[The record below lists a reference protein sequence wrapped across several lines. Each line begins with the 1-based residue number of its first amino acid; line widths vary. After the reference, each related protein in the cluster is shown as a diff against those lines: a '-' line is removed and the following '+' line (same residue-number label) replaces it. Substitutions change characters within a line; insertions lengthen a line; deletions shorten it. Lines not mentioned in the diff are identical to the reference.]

1 MKRQNYHEP
10 NTDARFG
17 TGIRA
22 ARRTT
27 AVLMAMVAVAVL
39 LAFSSRTVSGLQIQ
53 PSLTPTFT
61 PFMQLNLPTPTNTPI
76 GGPTGAPTR
85 TPSLAPV
92 FAEAIG
98 EANLR
103 TGPGLDFDVVGTLL
117 AGNPVPVIGRSVR
130 FPWYVVEWEDA
141 PGGEAWVFDQL
152 VSITGDIT
160 TVPVVEEPAAPTID
174 PTTAAILATATI
186 LLQTPG
192 AAETATATAQMV
204 PTGVYTMTPGGPGGV
219 ARLATFTEP
228 PPYSQPTMLPP
239 ATAQNTRGALPP
251 AVFIISLGILG
262 ILSLILTLLR
272 RV

>member
-1 MKRQNYHEP
+1 MNKQNRP
-10 NTDARFG
+10 VSRFG
-17 TGIRA
+17 FTRA
-22 ARRTT
+22 I
-27 AVLMAMVAVAVL
+27 VMAAFIVIVAL
-39 LAFSSRTVSGLQIQ
+39 LFSSQTVSGLQIQ
-53 PSLTPTFT
+53 PTLTPTFT
-61 PFMQLNLPTPTNTPI
+61 PFLQLNLPTATNTPI
-76 GGPTGAPTR
+76 GGPTAAPTR
-85 TPSLAPV
+85 TPGLAPV
-92 FAEAIG
+92 LAEAIG

-141 PGGEAWVFDQL
+141 PSGQAWVFEQL
-152 VSITGDIT
+152 VIINGDIT

-174 PTTAAILATATI
+174 PTIAAIQSTATI

-228 PPYSQPTMLPP
+228 PPYVQPTILPP
-239 ATAQNTRGALPP
+239 ATAQGSQSPLPP

-262 ILSLILTLLR
+262 ILSLILTFLR
-272 RV
+272 RI